1 MASRTWTCQRVT
13 AKVKCG
19 HVNPKVK
26 RICERCGKRRP
37 ETKRAAHFDA
47 LKIPYEIYVVLNGGE
62 LCGICGRPPSN
73 DKRLDRDHE
82 HAGDGLPRGLL
93 CHSCNR
99 TLGPRMETSA
109 RMAGMDL
116 ATFLRTAADYIERA
130 DRRRALDVHAL
141 LEL

>member
-1 MASRTWTCQRVT
+1 MAARTWTCQRVT
-13 AKVKCG
+13 AGVRCG
-19 HVNPKVK
+19 CVNPKVK
-26 RICERCGKRRP
+26 HICAGCGKRRP
-37 ETKRAAHFDA
+37 ASKREKHFGA
-47 LKIPYEIYVVLNGGE
+47 LKIPYEVYVVLNGGE
-62 LCGICGRPPSN
+62 FCGICGRPPSG
-73 DKRLDRDHE
+73 KKLDRDHE

-130 DRRRALDVHAL
+130 EQHRSLNVYGLLDL
-141 LEL
+141 